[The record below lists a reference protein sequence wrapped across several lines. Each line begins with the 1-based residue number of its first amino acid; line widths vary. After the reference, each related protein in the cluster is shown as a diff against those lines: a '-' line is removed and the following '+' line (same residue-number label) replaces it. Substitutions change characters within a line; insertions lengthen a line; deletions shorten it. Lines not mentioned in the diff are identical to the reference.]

1 MSSAHISRSFVR
13 LRAELRFAGWP
24 VFNVQV
30 EGITEVEGL
39 PVADLSEFWIRQKR
53 ALGGNMKHTLIRKF
67 LPRLAASAVV
77 MGGWMA
83 GVANA
88 ADVELRVGTVL
99 PEEHPVVKGFEKLNE
114 LASERSG
121 GTLEVLVYPNGQLG
135 NTQDMMD
142 QALLGANVAS
152 FTDAARLATFV
163 PKLGVIGAP
172 YVFNTYEEA
181 DAFVTS
187 EKFDEWAEELREES
201 GYVVLSFNWYQGPR
215 YLLTKKPIA
224 SRADMEGVRIRT
236 PGAPAWVA
244 AGKALGGTPTPLAWA
259 EIYGALQLG
268 AIDAAEAGPA
278 ATMSMKFNEVAS
290 HLTKTGHI
298 HLITG
303 LVVGEEWWNTLTEV
317 QQKALKS
324 ASLDAGRYMSEL
336 NNKADAE
343 AINFLAENGMTVSE
357 IDTGEFVDAAKGEL
371 DALGLGDA
379 YSAVRATLDA
389 Q

>member
-1 MSSAHISRSFVR
+1 MKYSEIKKV
-13 LRAELRFAGWP
+13 
-24 VFNVQV
+24 
-30 EGITEVEGL
+30 L
-39 PVADLSEFWIRQKR
+39 PQ
-53 ALGGNMKHTLIRKF
+53 
-67 LPRLAASAVV
+67 LAASAVV
-77 MGGWMA
+77 LGGIMA
-83 GVANA
+83 AGA
-88 ADVELRVGTVL
+88 ASAAEVELRVGTVV
-99 PEEHPVVKGFEKLNE
+99 PEDHPIVRGFEKLNE
-114 LASERSG
+114 LANERSD
-121 GTLEVLVYPNGQLG
+121 GTIEVLIYPNGQLG

-163 PKLGVIGAP
+163 PELGVIGAP
-172 YVFNTYEEA
+172 YVFDSYEEA

-187 EKFDEWAEELREES
+187 EKFDEWAEKLRAEA
-201 GYVVLSFNWYQGPR
+201 GYVVLAFNWYQGPR
-215 YLLTKKPIA
+215 YLLTKKPVS
-224 SRADMEGVRIRT
+224 SRADMDGVRIRT

-278 ATMSMKFNEVAS
+278 STVSMKFNEVAS

-303 LVVGEEWWNTLTEV
+303 LVVGEEWWSTLTKE
-317 QQKALKS
+317 QQGALKS
-324 ASLDAGRYMSEL
+324 SAKDAGRYMSEL
-336 NNKADAE
+336 NNKADTE
-343 AINFLAENGMTVSE
+343 ALTFLAENGMTVSE
-357 IDTGEFVDAAKGEL
+357 IDTAEFVEAAKGEL

-379 YSAVRATLDA
+379 YAQVRSTLDA